1 LSGNG
6 PLTKSMPMM
15 TTGIIFNIQRY
26 SIHDGP
32 GIRTTVFLKGCPL
45 NCWWCQN
52 PESKLSG
59 QEMVFWGDRCIGCGG
74 CSLNCPSDAI
84 QMKNKKPV
92 TDKSKCNLCGECSQ
106 ICPTLAR
113 EMIGEKLT
121 TEGVIKEIE
130 KDLVFYEE
138 SGGGVTFS
146 GGEPLSQSEFLEDLL
161 DGCKQKKIHTA
172 VDTSGYISWEI
183 LNKINSKVDL
193 FLYDLKIMDNKKHK
207 KYTSL
212 SNEIILE
219 NLKKLSSVHN
229 NIFVR
234 FPVIS
239 GINDDYQNIK
249 EMGEFLS
256 SLKIAQVNLLPYHYI
271 GIDKYRR
278 LGRTYELV
286 NTQPPSEEKLSEVS
300 SILRKFNLNVKLR
313 G

>member
-1 LSGNG
+1 
-6 PLTKSMPMM
+6 M

-45 NCWWCQN
+45 ICWWCQN
-52 PESKLSG
+52 PESQLSE
-59 QEMVFWGDRCIGCGG
+59 QEMVFWEERCIGCGE
-74 CSLNCPSDAI
+74 CFSNCPSRAI
-84 QMKNKKPV
+84 QIKNKKPV
-92 TDKSKCNLCGECSQ
+92 TDEKKCNLCGKCSR
-106 ICPTLAR
+106 ICPTQAR

-121 TEGVIKEIE
+121 AEEIIKEIE
-130 KDLVFYEE
+130 KDLIFYEE

-172 VDTSGYISWEI
+172 VDTSGYVSWEI
-183 LNKINSKVDL
+183 LNKISPKVDL
-193 FLYDLKIMDNKKHK
+193 FLYDLKLMDNERHK
-207 KYTSL
+207 KYIGV

-219 NLKKLSSVHN
+219 NLKKLSFVHN
-229 NIFVR
+229 NIFIR
-234 FPVIS
+234 FPVIP
-239 GINDDYQNIK
+239 GINDDYQNIRK
-249 EMGEFLS
+249 IGEFLS
-256 SLKIAQVNLLPYHYI
+256 SLEITQVNLLSYHYI

-286 NTQPPSEEKLSEVS
+286 NTQPPSEEKLSKVS
-300 SILRKFNLNVKLR
+300 AILRKFNLDVKLR

>member
-1 LSGNG
+1 MSGDG
-6 PLTKSMPMM
+6 PLTKSVPM

-52 PESKLSG
+52 PESQLSG
-59 QEMVFWGDRCIGCGG
+59 QEMIFWEDRCIGCGA
-74 CSLNCPSDAI
+74 CSLNCPSGAI
-84 QMKNKKPV
+84 QMENKKPV
-92 TDKSKCNLCGECSQ
+92 TDKSKCNLCGECSR
-106 ICPTLAR
+106 ICPTQAR
-113 EMIGEKLT
+113 EMIGKKLT
-121 TEGVIKEIE
+121 AEEIIKEVE

-146 GGEPLSQSEFLEDLL
+146 GGEPLGQSEFLESLL
-161 DGCKQKKIHTA
+161 ICCQKKKIHTA

-183 LNKINSKVDL
+183 LSKISSKIDL
-193 FLYDLKIMDNKKHK
+193 FLYDLKIMDSERHK
-207 KYTSL
+207 KYTGV

-234 FPVIS
+234 FPVIP

-249 EMGEFLS
+249 ETGAFLS
-256 SLKIAQVNLLPYHYI
+256 SLKIAQVNLLPYHHI
-271 GIDKYRR
+271 GIDKYKR
-278 LGRTYELV
+278 LGKKFKLADI
-286 NTQPPSEEKLSEVS
+286 QPPSKKKLSEVS
-300 SILRKFNLNVKLR
+300 AILRKFNLNVKLR

>member
-1 LSGNG
+1 LSGEG
-6 PLTKSMPMM
+6 PLTKSAPM
-15 TTGIIFNIQRY
+15 TTGIIFSIQRY
-26 SIHDGP
+26 AIHDGP

-52 PESKLSG
+52 PESQLNG
-59 QEMVFWGDRCIGCGG
+59 QEMIFWEDRCISCGA
-74 CSLNCPSDAI
+74 CSTICPSGAI
-84 QMKNKKPV
+84 QIKNGIPV
-92 TDKSKCNLCGECSQ
+92 TEKEKCILCGRCIEK
-106 ICPTLAR
+106 CPALAR

-121 TEGVIKEIE
+121 IEEVIKEIE

-146 GGEPLSQSEFLEDLL
+146 GGEPLGQSEFLEGLL
-161 DGCKQKKIHTA
+161 SGCQEKKIHTA

-183 LNKINSKVDL
+183 LNKISPKVDL
-193 FLYDLKIMDNKKHK
+193 FLYDLKLMDNERHK
-207 KYTSL
+207 KYTGA

-219 NLKKLSSVHN
+219 NLKKLSSVHH

-234 FPVIS
+234 FPVVP

-249 EMGEFLS
+249 ETGEFLS
-256 SLKIAQVNLLPYHYI
+256 PLKITQVNLLPYHYI

-278 LGRTYELV
+278 LGRPYKLAD
-286 NTQPPSEEKLSEVS
+286 TQSLSEEKLSEVS
-300 SILRKFNLNVKLR
+300 AILRKFDLNVKLR

>member
-1 LSGNG
+1 LSGDG
-6 PLTKSMPMM
+6 PLTKSVPV
-15 TTGIIFNIQRY
+15 TAGIIFNIQRY

-52 PESKLSG
+52 PESQLSG
-59 QEMVFWGDRCIGCGG
+59 QEMVFWEDRCIGCGA
-74 CSLNCPSDAI
+74 CSLNCPSGAI
-84 QMKNKKPV
+84 QMENKKPV
-92 TDKSKCNLCGECSQ
+92 TDKNKCNLCGECSR
-106 ICPTLAR
+106 ICPTQAR

-121 TEGVIKEIE
+121 VEEIIKEVE

-138 SGGGVTFS
+138 SDGGVTFS
-146 GGEPLSQSEFLEDLL
+146 GGEPLGQSEFLESLL
-161 DGCKQKKIHTA
+161 ICCQKKKIHTA

-183 LNKINSKVDL
+183 LSKISSKIDL
-193 FLYDLKIMDNKKHK
+193 FLYDLKIMDSERHK
-207 KYTSL
+207 KYTGV
-212 SNEIILE
+212 SNELILE

-234 FPVIS
+234 FPLIP

-271 GIDKYRR
+271 GVDKYKR
-278 LGRTYELV
+278 LGKKHKLIDI
-286 NTQPPSEEKLSEVS
+286 QPPSKEKLSEVS
-300 SILRKFNLNVKLR
+300 AILKKFNLNVKLR

>member
-1 LSGNG
+1 MTRDGYLA
-6 PLTKSMPMM
+6 KSFLM
-15 TTGIIFNIQRY
+15 TTGTVFNIQRY
-26 SIHDGP
+26 SIHDGS

-52 PESKLSG
+52 PESQLNG
-59 QEMVFWGDRCIGCGG
+59 EEMVFWEDRCIGCGA
-74 CSLNCPSDAI
+74 CSLNCPSSAI

-92 TDKSKCNLCGECSQ
+92 TDKNKCNLCGECSRT
-106 ICPTLAR
+106 CPAQAR
-113 EMIGEKLT
+113 EMIGKKLT
-121 TEGVIKEIE
+121 TEEVIKDAE

-146 GGEPLSQSEFLEDLL
+146 GGEPLGQSEFLESLL
-161 DGCKQKKIHTA
+161 ICCQKERIHTA

-183 LNKINSKVDL
+183 LSKISSKVDL
-193 FLYDLKIMDNKKHK
+193 FLYDLKIMDSERHK
-207 KYTSL
+207 KYTGV

-219 NLKKLSSVHN
+219 NLKKLSSVHH

-234 FPVIS
+234 FPVIP

-249 EMGEFLS
+249 ETGEFLS

-278 LGRTYELV
+278 LGRTYKLAA
-286 NTQPPSEEKLSEVS
+286 TQPPSEEKLSEIS
-300 SILRKFNLNVKLR
+300 AILRKFNLNVKLR

>member
-1 LSGNG
+1 
-6 PLTKSMPMM
+6 M
-15 TTGIIFNIQRY
+15 TTGMIFNIQRY

-74 CSLNCPSDAI
+74 CSLNCSSDAI

-121 TEGVIKEIE
+121 AEEIIKEIE

-183 LNKINSKVDL
+183 LDKINSKVDL
-193 FLYDLKIMDNKKHK
+193 FLYDFKIMDNEKHK

-256 SLKIAQVNLLPYHYI
+256 SLKITQVNILPYHYI
-271 GIDKYRR
+271 GKDKYKRV
-278 LGRTYELV
+278 GRTYKLLDI
-286 NTQPPSEEKLSEVS
+286 QPPSKEKLSEVS
-300 SILRKFNLNVKLR
+300 AILRKFNLNVKLR

>member
-1 LSGNG
+1 M
-6 PLTKSMPMM
+6 TKSVPM

-32 GIRTTVFLKGCPL
+32 GIRTTVFLKGCQL

-52 PESKLSG
+52 PESQLCG
-59 QEMVFWGDRCIGCGG
+59 QEMVFWEDRCIGCEA
-74 CSLNCPSDAI
+74 CSLNCPSGAI
-84 QMKNKKPV
+84 QMENKKPV
-92 TDKSKCNLCGECSQ
+92 TDKSKCNLCGECSR
-106 ICPTLAR
+106 ICPTQAR
-113 EMIGEKLT
+113 EMIGKKLT
-121 TEGVIKEIE
+121 AEEIIKEVE

-146 GGEPLSQSEFLEDLL
+146 GGEPLGQSEFLESLL
-161 DGCKQKKIHTA
+161 NCCQKKKIHTA

-183 LNKINSKVDL
+183 LSKISSKVDL
-193 FLYDLKIMDNKKHK
+193 FLYDLKIMDSKRHK
-207 KYTSL
+207 KYTGV
-212 SNEIILE
+212 SNELILE
-219 NLKKLSSVHN
+219 NLKKLTSVHN

-234 FPVIS
+234 FPVIP

-271 GIDKYRR
+271 GVDKYRR
-278 LGRTYELV
+278 LGMTYKLADI
-286 NTQPPSEEKLSEVS
+286 QPSSEEKLSKISV
-300 SILRKFNLNVKLR
+300 ILRKFNLNVKLR